1 MRIKGL
7 VCTLAL
13 LLIVGFAGGAWAQEQ
28 TGGIQG
34 VVKDSSG
41 AVLPGVTVEARN
53 AEGRSQTAVTNENGV
68 YRFPALPPGVY
79 EVTATLQG
87 FNPSKVGNAAIELGK
102 LLSIDLT
109 LAVGGVTESVQV
121 TGESPLID
129 TKQNASYATMRQD
142 VIERMPKGRDFTSI
156 LKQAPGA
163 QAESKAGG
171 EAQIDG
177 ASGAE
182 NRFVV
187 DGMDTTALQTGTSG
201 KTMLLDF
208 IQEVQVKS
216 SGYNAEFGG
225 ALGGVVNAITK
236 SGTNSM
242 RGQLGAYLQS
252 SAFYG
257 AKRNSPGFD
266 AYNSNIAI
274 PNQVYPDDKWL
285 YYSPIVDIG
294 GPIFKN
300 RMWYYA
306 GYAFTRNQYNKDV
319 TFYSDPQR
327 VQRHFDWWSNAHYI
341 NYNLATQVTNSLR
354 VKLSGSNQRNSNRK
368 TAPGSVAENYIF
380 PDGTKATNQFTT
392 GTFDKNADGSLN
404 QSAFDSR
411 WIKQGGN
418 STNDVYSGNIDW
430 VVRPTFFVNM
440 SGGYYRANNTTP
452 PEFRGDSIRRIFD
465 VANGDAFMTA
475 QGFSTV
481 PASFQQVSGWSDAIS
496 SSGTVKNIFDR
507 AFFNGNLT
515 YFMNLA
521 GQHTWK
527 AGMRYERFGNDAL
540 VGNAKPVVDLWWG
553 NSFTNQDTGQV
564 VKGKYGYYVVTQT
577 GTIGKVNSN
586 NYAFWLQDSWAVNPR
601 LTVNVGVRTE
611 NETIPSYKKAAD
623 AITIKFGFKDKI
635 APRLGFAYDV
645 KGDGKWKAYGSYG
658 HFFDITKLELP
669 RGSFG
674 ADHWIAY
681 NWTLDTYDFSSIT
694 CGEGTSGCPG
704 TFISQVD
711 YRRSSNQYDPV
722 LSKYFSRDMT
732 GVDPNMLP
740 VQGRELTAGVDHEL
754 TPVMSIKLRYVHKW
768 LIRTIEDLGTF
779 INGEEVYLIGNPGEN
794 FGKVMEPLY
803 PDFPTPKAQRVYD
816 SVELRLTKRLAHRW
830 AGDVSYLWSRL
841 HGNYSGLASA
851 DEGNRSAGGRLSPNV
866 NRYFDYTLQN
876 YDKNNKSVIGP
887 LPTDRPH
894 QVKVSG
900 SYDMPWGTQVGAF
913 FIVQSGTPISSVI
926 RYSGYPV
933 FVNGRGDLGRS
944 PVFSQVDLQAT
955 QEFKFGSRF
964 RVAIMANVDNLLDQK
979 AWTNYY
985 SPNLYGPQKYRESI
999 TLTMPPVKG
1008 DLTSAA
1014 LLYQP
1019 YNPDAIAAWYRGKG
1033 ATLRDN
1039 PLFTTPGYFQ
1049 DRRQIRLSAKIT
1061 F

>member
-1 MRIKGL
+1 MRLKRVACALAVLL
-7 VCTLAL
+7 V
-13 LLIVGFAGGAWAQEQ
+13 VGAGSVAWAQEQ

-53 AEGRSQTAVTNENGV
+53 AAGRSQTAVTNESGV
-68 YRFPALPPGVY
+68 YRFPALPPGVW

-87 FNPSKVGNAAIELGK
+87 FTPARIQNAAIELGK
-102 LLSIDLT
+102 LLTIDLT
-109 LAVGGVTESVQV
+109 LAVGGLTESVQV

-129 TKQNASYATMRQD
+129 TRQNASYATMRQD

-163 QAESKAGG
+163 QSESKAGG

-177 ASGAE
+177 ASGSE

-187 DGMDTTALQTGTSG
+187 DGMDTTSLQTGVSG

-225 ALGGVVNAITK
+225 ALGGVVSAITK
-236 SGTNSM
+236 SGTNSL
-242 RGQLGAYLQS
+242 RGQLGAYFQS
-252 SAFYG
+252 SQFYG

-274 PNQVYPDDKWL
+274 PNRTYPDNDWL
-285 YYSPIVDIG
+285 YYSPVVDLG
-294 GPIFKN
+294 GPIFKD
-300 RMWYYA
+300 RMWFYA
-306 GYAFTRNQYNKDV
+306 GYAFTRNQYENDF
-319 TFYSDPQR
+319 TFYGDPQR
-327 VQRHFDWWSNAHYI
+327 VKRHFDWWSNAHYA
-341 NYNLATQVTNSLR
+341 NYNLATQVTNNLR
-354 VKLSGSNQRNSNRK
+354 VKLSASNQRNSNRK
-368 TAPGSVAENYIF
+368 TAPSAVAENYVF
-380 PDGTKATNQFTT
+380 PDGTKATTPYTT
-392 GTFDKNADGSLN
+392 NTFDKLADGSIN
-404 QSAFDSR
+404 QTAFNNR
-411 WIKQGGN
+411 WINQGGN

-430 VVRPTFFVNM
+430 VVTPTFFVNAA
-440 SGGYYRANNTTP
+440 GGYYRANNTTP
-452 PEFRGDSIRRIFD
+452 EEFRGNALRHYFD
-465 VANGDAFMTA
+465 QASTDAYMAA
-475 QGFSTV
+475 QGYPTV
-481 PASFQQVSGWSDAIS
+481 PSSYQQVAGYSDAIS
-496 SSGTVKNIFDR
+496 SSGTVRNIYDR
-507 AFFNGNLT
+507 TFFNGNLT
-515 YFMNLA
+515 YFLNLA

-527 AGMRYERFGNDAL
+527 AGMRFERFGNDAL
-540 VGNAKPVVDLWWG
+540 IGSAYPTVNLVWG
-553 NSFTNQDTGQV
+553 TSFTNQDTGQV
-564 VKGKYGYYVVTQT
+564 FTGKYGYYYVNQT

-586 NYAFWLQDSWAVNPR
+586 NYSFWLQDSW
-601 LTVNVGVRTE
+601 TVNSKLTINAGVRAE
-611 NETIPSYKKAAD
+611 NETIPSFKKAAD

-635 APRLGFAYDV
+635 APRFGFAYDV

-674 ADHWIAY
+674 GDHWVNY
-681 NWTLDTYDFSSIT
+681 YWTLDTYDFASIQ

-704 TFISQVD
+704 TYISQVD
-711 YRRSSNQYDPV
+711 YRRSSNQFDPV
-722 LSKYFSRDMT
+722 LSKYFGRDMT
-732 GVDPNMLP
+732 GVDPNMKP
-740 VQGRELTAGVDHEL
+740 VQGRELTAGIDHEL
-754 TPVMSIKLRYVHKW
+754 NPTMSVKLRYVHKW

-794 FGKVMEPLY
+794 FGKTMEPVF
-803 PDFPTPKAQRVYD
+803 PDFPTPRAQRKYD
-816 SVELRLTKRLAHRW
+816 SVELRLTKRFSNRW

-851 DEGNRSAGGRLSPNV
+851 DEGNRSTGGRTSPNV
-866 NRYFDYTLQN
+866 NRYFDYTIQN
-876 YDKNNKSVIGP
+876 YDKNAKSVIGP
-887 LPTDRPH
+887 LPTDHPH
-894 QVKVSG
+894 TVKVSG
-900 SYDMPWGTQVGAF
+900 SYDFPWGTQVGAF
-913 FIVQSGTPISSVI
+913 FNVMSGTPISTVV
-926 RYSGYPV
+926 RFSGYPV

-944 PVFSQVDLQAT
+944 PMFSQLDLQAV
-955 QEFKFGSRF
+955 QEFNVGRF
-964 RVAIMANVDNLLDQK
+964 RLAVMANIDNLFDQDQ
-979 AWTNYY
+979 WTNYY
-985 SPNLYGPQKYRESI
+985 SPNLYGPQPYRESM

-1008 DLTSAA
+1008 NMTTVAR
-1014 LLYQP
+1014 LYQP
-1019 YNPDAIAAWYRGKG
+1019 YNVAEIAAWKRSTG